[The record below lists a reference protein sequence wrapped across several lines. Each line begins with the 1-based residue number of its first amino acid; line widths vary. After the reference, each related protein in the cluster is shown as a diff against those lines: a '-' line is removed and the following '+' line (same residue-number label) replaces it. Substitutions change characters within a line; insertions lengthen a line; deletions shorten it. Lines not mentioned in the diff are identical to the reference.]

1 MTEFRTLFVSAVG
14 PEKASYFA
22 GLLLFMAYQGTNLYI
37 KFYVLTHHFVIAYFL
52 LGFKESFFLANPLI
66 KLAAVCPPRALH
78 IGTRHRASEISLNQY
93 MLRYFTLF
101 QSLSS

>member
-52 LGFKESFFLANPLI
+52 LGFKESFFLANPLMTF
-66 KLAAVCPPRALH
+66 LFCYFAVIYR
-78 IGTRHRASEISLNQY
+78 GY
-93 MLRYFTLF
+93 
-101 QSLSS
+101 